1 VARRRL
7 RLHQVWLLVSRGNPL
22 KPVRGMAPFERRFA
36 SARAIGDGRRI
47 VATDLEARLGTRYT
61 IDTLRLLRLR
71 FPLVR
76 FVWLMGAD
84 ILVQLPRWRRWHD
97 VVEMVG
103 FAVLPRP
110 TYNHRALASLAAHRL
125 RRARRAA
132 ELAPVLTC
140 MTPPAWVFLPAPQL
154 AASATAIRAA
164 ISGV

>member
-1 VARRRL
+1 L
-7 RLHQVWLLVSRGNPL
+7 W
-22 KPVRGMAPFERRFA
+22 
-36 SARAIGDGRRI
+36 
-47 VATDLEARLGTRYT
+47 
-61 IDTLRLLRLR
+61 LR

-84 ILVQLPRWRRWHD
+84 ILLQLPRWRRWHD
-97 VVEMVG
+97 IAVTCA

-164 ISGV
+164 ISGG

>member
-1 VARRRL
+1 L
-7 RLHQVWLLVSRGNPL
+7 RLHQVWLLVSPGNPL
-22 KPVRGMAPFERRFA
+22 KPVRGMAPFEQRLA

-61 IDTLRLLRLR
+61 FDTLRLLRVR

-76 FVWLMGAD
+76 FVWLTGAD
-84 ILVQLPRWRRWHD
+84 NFVQLPRWQRWYD
-97 VVEMVG
+97 IAVTVA

-110 TYNHRALASLAAHRL
+110 TYNHRALAGLAAHRL

-140 MTPPAWVFLPAPQL
+140 MSPPAWVFLPVPQL